1 MKKYKVKV
9 QFIFNGI
16 FRVNAENSE
25 QALEDIRQHCGLVM
39 SGGIHTNLN
48 DEDIDWDFNTHP
60 EKQILGIK
68 QIRNKHINFN

>member
-1 MKKYKVKV
+1 MKKYEVKV

-16 FRVNAENSE
+16 FRVNAANRE
-25 QALEDIRQHCGLVM
+25 QARENIGQHCGLVM
-39 SGGIHTNLN
+39 GGGIHTSLS

-60 EKQILGIK
+60 EKQILRIK